1 MDEQGQGPS
10 MNEAFR
16 VAAARAAIAVSF
28 AALVGVGAFGAQ
40 QAQQA
45 HQARQADMDH
55 GRVQDAPVAPAL
67 VPAGTVL
74 THAPDHLRAV
84 PLPEDFNLEILGD
97 SPTGS

>member
-1 MDEQGQGPS
+1 MDEQSQTPC

-16 VAAARAAIAVSF
+16 LAAARAAIAVSF

-40 QAQQA
+40 QA
-45 HQARQADMDH
+45 HQARQADMDP
-55 GRVQDAPVAPAL
+55 GRVRGAPVAPAL